1 MDLKN
6 IHSIY
11 FLGIGGIGMS
21 ALACYFHALGKAVT
35 GYDKTPTRLTYNLQQ
50 EGIAIH
56 YDENISKIP
65 HVIDLVIYTPAI
77 PQDNKEYQYFI
88 KKNTQVRKRAEVL
101 GKITEGIF
109 TIAVAGTHGKTTITA
124 LITHLLKTAG
134 KPVTAFIGGI
144 SKNYHSNLV
153 MTENSQFMVVEAD
166 EYDRSFLNLYP
177 DMAVITAID
186 ADHLDIYFNQN
197 NLLESF
203 SIFTSQVRP
212 HGKIVAKKG
221 LDIRMNPDVDIKR
234 YSVTEDADISILS
247 HSIGNGYQT
256 FDMKVDTRLIK
267 DLSIGLPGLHNVENA
282 IAAADIALEL
292 GIDEDRLKTGLAS
305 FQGVERRFDIRLHT
319 PEIIFIDDYAHHPEE
334 INACLS
340 GVRDFFPGKKIT
352 GIFQPHLYSRTRDMA
367 DDFARI
373 LGKMDGIIL
382 LDVYPAR
389 ELPIEGIDSQMIL
402 DKIRNKNKILTTRHE
417 LFDILKKQEI
427 EVLLTLGA
435 GDIDQLVQPIED
447 LLKEK
452 YSVSID

>member
-1 MDLKN
+1 
-6 IHSIY
+6 
-11 FLGIGGIGMS
+11 
-21 ALACYFHALGKAVT
+21 
-35 GYDKTPTRLTYNLQQ
+35 
-50 EGIAIH
+50 
-56 YDENISKIP
+56 
-65 HVIDLVIYTPAI
+65 
-77 PQDNKEYQYFI
+77 
-88 KKNTQVRKRAEVL
+88 
-101 GKITEGIF
+101 
-109 TIAVAGTHGKTTITA
+109 
-124 LITHLLKTAG
+124 
-134 KPVTAFIGGI
+134 
-144 SKNYHSNLV
+144 
-153 MTENSQFMVVEAD
+153 
-166 EYDRSFLNLYP
+166 
-177 DMAVITAID
+177 MAVITAID

-221 LDIRMNPDVDIKR
+221 LAIRMKPDIDIKR
-234 YSVTEDADISILS
+234 YSVTEEADISILC
-247 HSIGNGYQT
+247 HSVGNGYQT
-256 FDMKVDTRLIK
+256 FDMKVGTRVIK
-267 DLSIGLPGLHNVENA
+267 DLSISLPGLHNVENA

-292 GIDEDRLKTGLAS
+292 GVDEARLKTGLAS
-305 FQGVERRFDIRLHT
+305 FNGVERRFDIRLHT

-352 GIFQPHLYSRTRDMA
+352 GIFQPHLYSRTRDLA

-373 LGKMDGIIL
+373 LDELDGIIL

-402 DKIRNKNKILTTRHE
+402 DKIRNKNKILTTRRE
-417 LFDILKKQEI
+417 LFDILMKQEI

-435 GDIDQLVQPIED
+435 GDIDQLVQPIEE